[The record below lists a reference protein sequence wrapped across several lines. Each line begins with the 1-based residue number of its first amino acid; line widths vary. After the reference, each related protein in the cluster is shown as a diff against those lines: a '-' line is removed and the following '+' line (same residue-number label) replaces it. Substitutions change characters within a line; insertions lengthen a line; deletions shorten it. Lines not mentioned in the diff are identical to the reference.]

1 MGLKASCHSSS
12 SLGVPGKPV
21 ERPASGNRG
30 TAAPPPRGGPA
41 AGVTGTGPDRAQPRA
56 SARGG
61 GGLGWHRTGGPQL
74 FGVVIFVC
82 LFVVKSIHTAKPQVP
97 AGARA
102 ALRLPRRDDRAV
114 LLVPLLDS
122 EDANSPGTGR
132 APPTPCSPARG
143 RSARTGAAPGCSGGT
158 PPRSGRRWP
167 ARTASATARCT

>member
-30 TAAPPPRGGPA
+30 QERGLTGHSHGLPLGTGA
-41 AGVTGTGPDRAQPRA
+41 VSAGTGPGDH
-56 SARGG
+56 SFL
-61 GGLGWHRTGGPQL
+61 GLL
-74 FGVVIFVC
+74 FLFVC

-102 ALRLPRRDDRAV
+102 ALRLPRRNDRAV